1 MIFYKANEIT
11 DLIVKQTE
19 KVKACLKT
27 IEVSLESYLQKNLND
42 SVSLAIKAKG
52 MIKDIEYIRDQII
65 DHLYRGA
72 LIPALRED
80 TFILANNLDNL
91 AMTAIDCGSMFLDQ
105 RPGIPK
111 KIRNPLSRMVHKAAG
126 ITEPLDNCIMGC
138 VKGIH
143 KKNDVRK
150 YAQEV
155 RKSFVHVCTAK
166 SDLIREISFS
176 SIDHWNKVQL
186 YLCLNSV
193 AAISEEAVKIS
204 EDIETILL
212 KLLI

>member
-19 KVKACLKT
+19 KVKECLKT
-27 IEVSLESYLQKNLND
+27 IEVALESYLQENLND

-52 MIKDIEYIRDQII
+52 MTKDIEYLRDQII

-80 TFILANNLDNL
+80 IFILANDLNNL

-105 RPGIPK
+105 RPGILRN
-111 KIRNPLSRMVHKAAG
+111 IRNPLSKMVHNATG
-126 ITEPLDNCIMGC
+126 ITEPLDNCILGC

-143 KKNDVRK
+143 KKNDIRK

-155 RKSFVHVCTAK
+155 RKSFVDVCAAK
-166 SDLIREISFS
+166 SDLIREISS
-176 SIDHWNKVQL
+176 SSADELNKIQL
-186 YLCLNSV
+186 YQCLNNV
-193 AAISEEAVKIS
+193 KAISRAAVNIT
-204 EDIETILL
+204 ENIETILI
-212 KLLI
+212 KF

>member
-27 IEVSLESYLQKNLND
+27 IEVSLENYLQENLND

-52 MIKDIEYIRDQII
+52 MIKDIEYLRDQII

-80 TFILANNLDNL
+80 IFILANNLNNL
-91 AMTAIDCGSMFLDQ
+91 ARAAIDCGSMFLDQ

-155 RKSFVHVCTAK
+155 RKSFVHVCAAK
-166 SDLIREISFS
+166 SDLIREISS
-176 SIDHWNKVQL
+176 SSVDEINKIQL
-186 YLCLNSV
+186 YECLNNV
-193 AAISEEAVKIS
+193 KAISRAAVNITENIEKI
-204 EDIETILL
+204 
-212 KLLI
+212 LIKF

>member
-19 KVKACLKT
+19 KVKECLKT
-27 IEVSLESYLQKNLND
+27 IKVSLESYLQKNQND

-52 MIKDIEYIRDQII
+52 MTKDIEYLRDQII

-80 TFILANNLDNL
+80 TFILVNNLNNL
-91 AMTAIDCGSMFLDQ
+91 ARTAIDCGSMFLDQ
-105 RPGIPK
+105 RPEIPGS
-111 KIRNPLSRMVHKAAG
+111 IRNPLSRMVHKATG
-126 ITEPLDNCIMGC
+126 ITQPLDNCIIGC

-143 KKNDVRK
+143 KKNDIRI

-155 RKSFVHVCTAK
+155 RKSFVDVCAAK
-166 SDLIREISFS
+166 SDLIREISS
-176 SIDHWNKVQL
+176 SSADEINKIQL
-186 YLCLNSV
+186 YQCLNNV
-193 AAISEEAVKIS
+193 KAISRAAVNIT
-204 EDIETILL
+204 ENIETILI
-212 KLLI
+212 KF

>member
-27 IEVSLESYLQKNLND
+27 IGVSLENYLQENLND

-52 MIKDIEYIRDQII
+52 MIKDIEYLRDQII

-80 TFILANNLDNL
+80 IFILANNLNNL
-91 AMTAIDCGSMFLDQ
+91 AMAAIDCGSMFLDQ

-111 KIRNPLSRMVHKAAG
+111 KIRNPLSRMVHKATG

-138 VKGIH
+138 VKGVH

-155 RKSFVHVCTAK
+155 RKSFVDVCAAK
-166 SDLIREISFS
+166 SDLIREISS
-176 SIDHWNKVQL
+176 SSADEINKIQL
-186 YLCLNSV
+186 YQYLNNV
-193 AAISEEAVKIS
+193 KAISRAAVNITENIEKI
-204 EDIETILL
+204 II
-212 KLLI
+212 KF

>member
-19 KVKACLKT
+19 KVTECLKT
-27 IEVSLESYLQKNLND
+27 TRESLESYLQENLND
-42 SVSLAIKAKG
+42 SISWAIKAKG
-52 MIKDIEYIRDQII
+52 MTKDIEYLRDQII

-72 LIPALRED
+72 LIPVLRED
-80 TFILANNLDNL
+80 IFILANNLNNL

-111 KIRNPLSRMVHKAAG
+111 KIRNPLSRMVQNATD
-126 ITEPLDNCIMGC
+126 ITKPLDNCIMGC

-150 YAQEV
+150 YAQEI
-155 RKSFVHVCTAK
+155 RKSFMNVCDAK
-166 SDLIREISFS
+166 SDLIREISAS
-176 SIDHWNKVQL
+176 SANEINKIQL
-186 YLCLNSV
+186 YQCLNNV
-193 AAISEEAVKIS
+193 KAISREAVNIT
-204 EDIETILL
+204 ENIETILI
-212 KLLI
+212 KF

>member
-19 KVKACLKT
+19 KVKECLKT
-27 IEVSLESYLQKNLND
+27 IRESLESYLQENLND

-52 MIKDIEYIRDQII
+52 MTKDIEYLRDQVI

-72 LIPALRED
+72 LIAALRED
-80 TFILANNLDNL
+80 IFTLVNNLNNL

-105 RPGIPK
+105 RPGIPRS
-111 KIRNPLSRMVHKAAG
+111 IRNPLSRLVHNATG

-138 VKGIH
+138 LKGIH
-143 KKNDVRK
+143 KKNDIRK

-155 RKSFVHVCTAK
+155 RKSFVHVCAAK
-166 SDLIREISFS
+166 SDLIREISS
-176 SIDHWNKVQL
+176 SSADEINKIQL
-186 YLCLNSV
+186 YQCLNNV
-193 AAISEEAVKIS
+193 KAISREAVNIT
-204 EDIETILL
+204 ENIETILI
-212 KLLI
+212 KF